1 MTDAFYEQVGT
12 HRYRAT
18 PLTTGPWDPGS
29 QHAGPPSALLGSAL
43 EDVLEGPLA
52 RITIE
57 ILRPVPV
64 AELTVTTDVVR
75 PGRSVRLA
83 EGTLADGDGPVMLAR
98 AWTIRRADVDLPPEV
113 RAVPEPVEPPDTGT
127 AKPFFAVAND
137 VGYHTAMDVRFL
149 AGGFAEPGPA
159 SAWLRAR
166 VPLVDGAAL
175 TPLERVLLAADTG
188 NGVSAWFDPRAWLF
202 INTDLTVHLHRY
214 PDGEW
219 VHLDAHTTVE
229 PDGVGLAS
237 TVLRDES
244 GRIGRGL
251 QSLLVA
257 RS

>member
-1 MTDAFYEQVGT
+1 VTDAFYERLDE

-18 PLTTGPWDPGS
+18 ASTAGPWDPGS
-29 QHAGPPSALLGSAL
+29 QHAGPPSALLGR
-43 EDVLEGPLA
+43 VLEGVLAGPLA
-52 RITIE
+52 RVTIE

-64 AELTVTTDVVR
+64 AELTVTAEMLR

-83 EGTLADGDGPVMLAR
+83 QGTLADGDGPVMLAR
-98 AWTIRRADVDLPPEV
+98 GWTIRRTDVELPASV
-113 RAVPEPVEPPDTGT
+113 RAAPEPAAPPAEGT
-127 AKPFFAVAND
+127 EEPFFEVAHE
-137 VGYHTAMDVRFL
+137 VGYHTAMEMRFL
-149 AGGFAEPGPA
+149 HGSFREPGPA

-166 VPLVDGAAL
+166 VPMVDGEAL

-214 PDGEW
+214 PGGEW
-219 VHLDAHTTVE
+219 VHLDAHTTLE

-237 TVLRDES
+237 TVLGDES
-244 GRIGRGL
+244 GPFGRGL
-251 QSLLVA
+251 QSLLVG